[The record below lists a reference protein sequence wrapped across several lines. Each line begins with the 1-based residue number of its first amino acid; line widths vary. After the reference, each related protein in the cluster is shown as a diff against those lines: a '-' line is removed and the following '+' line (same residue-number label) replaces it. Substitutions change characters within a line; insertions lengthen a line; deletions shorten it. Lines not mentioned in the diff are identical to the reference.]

1 MWTINTSTNLLYSQA
16 SSSPW
21 EPLYEDRPQVS
32 LPQAGAVHQS
42 GQSLDLSGGALSG
55 LVEQLDN
62 IGLIMSNKK
71 I

>member
-1 MWTINTSTNLLYSQA
+1 M
-16 SSSPW
+16 
-21 EPLYEDRPQVS
+21 S

-55 LVEQLDN
+55 LVEQLGN